1 MDSGR
6 AEEECRRAEARMRGH
21 MFEAKEAR
29 RNLPFQR
36 FWTTRS
42 PGHQITRSLGHPEHG
57 ASSAGLLQIRRR
69 GEYWSVDQ
77 LEVYI

>member
-42 PGHQITRSLGHPEHG
+42 PGYQITRSPDHKVTRSP
-57 ASSAGLLQIRRR
+57 RT
-69 GEYWSVDQ
+69 WSILSWTLADQ
-77 LEVYI
+77 KEGRVLEC